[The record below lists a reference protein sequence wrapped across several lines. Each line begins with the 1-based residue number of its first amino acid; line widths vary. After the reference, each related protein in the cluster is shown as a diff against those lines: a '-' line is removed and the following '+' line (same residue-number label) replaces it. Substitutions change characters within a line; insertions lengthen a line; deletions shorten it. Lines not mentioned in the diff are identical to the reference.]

1 MLLIFFR
8 LVTESCKLSTLVLAG
23 NEGIDSVGVKGLLVA
38 AKDSKTLRKLNLSTC
53 GVQSPLDDSFFDA
66 LKTAISQGD
75 RECCLAEL
83 ELSHNLIS
91 TVDKERLAEEWHIGY
106 GGEGLTCLKNNL
118 CLLTK
123 S

>member
-1 MLLIFFR
+1 MR
-8 LVTESCKLSTLVLAG
+8 ESCKLSTLVLAG

-53 GVQSPLDDSFFDA
+53 GVQSPLDDSFLNA

-106 GGEGLTCLKNNL
+106 GGESLTYLKNNL